1 MNALPSASAP
11 LKIVVV
17 GSVAAGTSAA
27 AKARRNTETARI
39 TLYERDHDISYSG
52 CGLPYFVGGEVA
64 DIDDLTPRD
73 PAWFKA
79 RYDVDVRT
87 GHEVV
92 AVDAEA
98 RTVTVRDLATGR
110 TFVDSYDELVLATG
124 VRAVVPPIPGV
135 ESTGV
140 FSVRTPTDARAIRAW
155 IEDSESRGRTVRHAV
170 VVGAGYIGLEMTEQL
185 VARGLTVTVVESL
198 EHAMPRMDPDMSARV
213 DAEVRDKVRERGG
226 DLLLS
231 TSVVGITSDDG
242 GVTGVAVEGGT
253 HAAEHIEAELVIV
266 SVGVRPN
273 TELAEQAGV
282 RIGATGAVAVDRRQ
296 RTDVAHVWAV
306 GDVAESFHVIT
317 GEPVWVPLGST
328 ANKTGRIAGDAMTGG
343 PLEHR
348 GILGTSIVRVFDLGV
363 AQTGFTETQARS
375 AGYDVE
381 VLHNIKPDR
390 PEYLGGTPLV
400 LKAVADRA
408 TGRLLGAQAIGAS
421 GADKRIDVLA
431 TAITFGADVADLFH
445 LDLAY
450 SPTYATT
457 KDPVHY
463 TGMVLTN
470 AIHGQAPLVGPA
482 ELDRRR
488 AEGER
493 VQVVDLRSAKDRAKS
508 AVPDSV
514 HIPLAEL
521 RQRAGELDPALPTVT
536 YCNKGVTGN
545 AGQNVLRNL
554 GFTDVANLS
563 GGNQNYQARAAASS
577 STRPPEH
584 PGDLVSETPA
594 PTKPSALFVCVH
606 NAGRSQMAAGFLRA
620 LSDGAV
626 DVRSAGSMPA
636 EQINPVAVEAML
648 EVGIDIRDEKPKMLA
663 PEAVEASDAVITM
676 GCGDACPYYPGKN
689 YQDWELDDP
698 AGQGIDAIRPIRDEI
713 ERRVRGLLV
722 ELGVTPAA

>member
-1 MNALPSASAP
+1 MTASPQPGAP
-11 LKIVVV
+11 LKIVIV

-27 AKARRNTETARI
+27 AKARRNTEAARI
-39 TLYERDHDISYSG
+39 TVYERDHDISYSG
-52 CGLPYFVGGEVA
+52 CGLPYFVGGEVD
-64 DIDDLTPRD
+64 DIDELTPRD

-87 GHEVV
+87 GHEVT
-92 AVDAEA
+92 AVDTEA

-110 TFVDSYDELVLATG
+110 TFVDTYDELVLATG
-124 VRAVVPPIPGV
+124 VRAVVPPVPGV
-135 ESTGV
+135 GSTGV

-155 IEDSESRGRTVRHAV
+155 IEDGESRGRPVRHAV

-185 VARGLTVTVVESL
+185 TARGLAVTVVEAA
-198 EHAMPRMDPDMSARV
+198 EHTMPRMDADMSARV
-213 DAEVRDKVRERGG
+213 DDEVRRHVRERGG

-231 TSVVGITSDDG
+231 TKVTGITSDDG
-242 GVTGVAVEGGT
+242 GVTGVDVEGG
-253 HAAEHIEAELVIV
+253 HLDAELVIV

-282 RIGATGAVAVDRRQ
+282 RIGPTGAIAVDRRL
-296 RTDVAHVWAV
+296 RTSVEHVWAV

-317 GEPVWVPLGST
+317 GEPLWVPLGST
-328 ANKTGRIAGDAMTGG
+328 ANKMGRIAGDAMTGG

-363 AQTGFTETQARS
+363 AQTGFTEAQARA

-390 PEYLGGTPLV
+390 PEYLGGRPLV
-400 LKAVADRA
+400 VKAVADRA

-463 TGMVLTN
+463 TGMALTN
-470 AIHGQAPLVGPA
+470 AIHGQAPLVTPA

-488 AEGER
+488 ADGER
-493 VQVVDLRSAKDRAKS
+493 IQVVDVRSAKDRAKS
-508 AVPDSV
+508 SVPDSV

-521 RQRAGELDPALPTVT
+521 RRRSGELDPALPTLT

-563 GGNQNYQARAAASS
+563 GGNQNYQLNLRPNHLENRMPETSTPDTAAPSA
-577 STRPPEH
+577 
-584 PGDLVSETPA
+584 
-594 PTKPSALFVCVH
+594 KPSALFVCVH

-626 DVRSAGSMPA
+626 EVRSAGSMPA
-636 EQINPVAVEAML
+636 DQINPMAVEAML
-648 EVGIDIRDEKPKMLA
+648 EVGIDIRDEKPKILTN
-663 PEAVEASDAVITM
+663 EAVEASDAVITM
-676 GCGDACPYYPGKN
+676 GCGDACPFYPGKN

-698 AGQGIDAIRPIRDEI
+698 AGQGLDAVRPIRDEI
-713 ERRVRGLLV
+713 ERRVRGLLA
-722 ELGVTPAA
+722 ELGVQPVA

>member
-1 MNALPSASAP
+1 MNAAHQPGAP
-11 LKIVVV
+11 LKIVIV

-27 AKARRNTETARI
+27 AKARRNTEAARI

-52 CGLPYFVGGEVA
+52 CGLPYFVGGEVD
-64 DIDDLTPRD
+64 DIDELTPRD

-79 RYDVDVRT
+79 RYDVDVHT
-87 GHEVV
+87 GHEVA
-92 AVDAEA
+92 AVDTGA

-110 TFVDSYDELVLATG
+110 TFVDTYDELVLATG
-124 VRAVVPPIPGV
+124 VRAVVPPVPGV
-135 ESTGV
+135 GSTGV

-155 IEDSESRGRTVRHAV
+155 IEDGESRGRPVRHAV

-185 VARGLTVTVVESL
+185 TARGLAVTVVEAA
-198 EHAMPRMDPDMSARV
+198 EHTMPRMDADMSARV
-213 DAEVRDKVRERGG
+213 DDEVRKHVRERGG

-231 TSVVGITSDDG
+231 TKVTGITSDDG
-242 GVTGVAVEGGT
+242 GVTGVDVEGG
-253 HAAEHIEAELVIV
+253 HLDAELVIV

-282 RIGATGAVAVDRRQ
+282 GIGPTGAIAVDRRL
-296 RTDVAHVWAV
+296 RTSVEHVWAV

-328 ANKTGRIAGDAMTGG
+328 ANKMGRIAGDAMTGG

-363 AQTGFTETQARS
+363 AQTGFTEAQARA

-390 PEYLGGTPLV
+390 PEYLGGRPLV
-400 LKAVADRA
+400 VKAVADRA

-463 TGMVLTN
+463 TGMALTN
-470 AIHGQAPLVGPA
+470 AIHGQAPLVTPA

-488 AEGER
+488 ADGER
-493 VQVVDLRSAKDRAKS
+493 IQVVDVRSAKDRAKS
-508 AVPDSV
+508 SVPDSV

-521 RQRAGELDPALPTVT
+521 RRRSGELDPALPTLT

-554 GFTDVANLS
+554 GFADVANLS
-563 GGNQNYQARAAASS
+563 GGNQNYQLNLRPNHLENRMPET
-577 STRPPEH
+577 STPDTAPP
-584 PGDLVSETPA
+584 SA
-594 PTKPSALFVCVH
+594 KPSALFVCVH

-626 DVRSAGSMPA
+626 EVRSAGSMPA
-636 EQINPVAVEAML
+636 DQINPMAVEAML
-648 EVGIDIRDEKPKMLA
+648 EVGIDIRDEKPKILTN
-663 PEAVEASDAVITM
+663 EAVEASDAVITM
-676 GCGDACPYYPGKN
+676 GCGDACPFYPGKN

-698 AGQGIDAIRPIRDEI
+698 AGQGLDAVRPIRDEI
-713 ERRVRGLLV
+713 ERRVRGLLA
-722 ELGVTPAA
+722 ELGVQPVA

>member
-1 MNALPSASAP
+1 MNAQPSASSP
-11 LKIVVV
+11 LKIVIV

-39 TLYERDHDISYSG
+39 TVYERDHDISYSG

-64 DIDDLTPRD
+64 DIDELTPRD
-73 PAWFKA
+73 PAWFKD

-98 RTVTVRDLATGR
+98 RTVTVRDLSTGR
-110 TFVDSYDELVLATG
+110 TFVDPYDELVLATG

-135 ESTGV
+135 DSTGV

-155 IEDSESRGRTVRHAV
+155 IEDSESRGRPVRHAV
-170 VVGAGYIGLEMTEQL
+170 VVGAGYIGLEMAEQL
-185 VARGLTVTVVESL
+185 VVRGLTVTVVEAL
-198 EHAMPRMDPDMSARV
+198 DHAMPRMDADMSARV
-213 DAEVRDKVRERGG
+213 DAELREHGVDLRLRAKV
-226 DLLLS
+226 
-231 TSVVGITSDDG
+231 VAITSDDD
-242 GVTGVAVEGGT
+242 GVTGAEMEGAGVER
-253 HAAEHIEAELVIV
+253 ASSEHIDAQLVIV

-273 TELAEQAGV
+273 VELAEQAGV
-282 RIGATGAVAVDRRQ
+282 RLGPTGAVAVDPQ
-296 RTDVAHVWAV
+296 MRTDVDHVWAV
-306 GDVAESFHVIT
+306 GDVAESFHVVT

-328 ANKTGRIAGDAMTGG
+328 ANKMGRIAGDAMTGG

-363 AQTGFTETQARS
+363 AQTGFTEDQARD

-390 PEYLGGTPLV
+390 PEYLGGRPLV
-400 LKAVADRA
+400 VKAVADRA
-408 TGRLLGAQAIGAS
+408 TGRLLGAQVIGAS

-431 TAITFGADVADLFH
+431 TAITYGADVADLFH

-463 TGMVLTN
+463 TGMALTN

-488 AEGER
+488 ADGER
-493 VQVVDLRSAKDRAKS
+493 IQVVDVRSAKDRAKS

-521 RQRAGELDPALPTVT
+521 RRRAGELDPALPTVT

-554 GFTDVANLS
+554 GFADVANLS
-563 GGNQNYQARAAASS
+563 GGNQNYQRYARAR
-577 STRPPEH
+577 TEQ
-584 PGDLVSETPA
+584 
-594 PTKPSALFVCVH
+594 PS
-606 NAGRSQMAAGFLRA
+606 
-620 LSDGAV
+620 
-626 DVRSAGSMPA
+626 
-636 EQINPVAVEAML
+636 
-648 EVGIDIRDEKPKMLA
+648 
-663 PEAVEASDAVITM
+663 
-676 GCGDACPYYPGKN
+676 
-689 YQDWELDDP
+689 
-698 AGQGIDAIRPIRDEI
+698 
-713 ERRVRGLLV
+713 
-722 ELGVTPAA
+722 

>member
-1 MNALPSASAP
+1 MNAAHQPGAP
-11 LKIVVV
+11 LKIVIV

-27 AKARRNTETARI
+27 AKARRNTEAARI

-52 CGLPYFVGGEVA
+52 CGLPYFVGGEVD
-64 DIDDLTPRD
+64 DIDELTPRD

-79 RYDVDVRT
+79 RYGVDVHT
-87 GHEVV
+87 GHEVA
-92 AVDAEA
+92 AVDTGA

-110 TFVDSYDELVLATG
+110 TFVDTYDELVLATG
-124 VRAVVPPIPGV
+124 VRAVVPPVPGV
-135 ESTGV
+135 GSTGV
-140 FSVRTPTDARAIRAW
+140 FSVRTPTDARAIRSW
-155 IEDSESRGRTVRHAV
+155 IEDGESRGRPVRHAV

-185 VARGLTVTVVESL
+185 TARGLAVTVVEAA
-198 EHAMPRMDPDMSARV
+198 EHTMPRMDADMSARV
-213 DAEVRDKVRERGG
+213 DDEVRKHVRERGG

-231 TSVVGITSDDG
+231 TKVTGITSDDG
-242 GVTGVAVEGGT
+242 GVTGVDVEGG
-253 HAAEHIEAELVIV
+253 HLDAELVIV

-282 RIGATGAVAVDRRQ
+282 GIGPTGAIAVDRRL
-296 RTDVAHVWAV
+296 RTSVEHVWAV

-328 ANKTGRIAGDAMTGG
+328 ANKMGRIAGDAMTGG

-363 AQTGFTETQARS
+363 AQTGFTEAQARA

-390 PEYLGGTPLV
+390 PEYLGGRPLV
-400 LKAVADRA
+400 VKAVADRA

-463 TGMVLTN
+463 TGMALTN
-470 AIHGQAPLVGPA
+470 AIHGQAPLVTPA

-488 AEGER
+488 ADGER
-493 VQVVDLRSAKDRAKS
+493 IQVVDVRSAKDRAKS
-508 AVPDSV
+508 SVPDSV

-521 RQRAGELDPALPTVT
+521 RRRSGELDPALPTLT

-554 GFTDVANLS
+554 GFADVANLS
-563 GGNQNYQARAAASS
+563 GGNQNYQLNLRPNHLENRMPET
-577 STRPPEH
+577 STPDTAPP
-584 PGDLVSETPA
+584 SA
-594 PTKPSALFVCVH
+594 KPSALFVCVH

-626 DVRSAGSMPA
+626 EVRSAGSMPA
-636 EQINPVAVEAML
+636 DQINPMAVEAML
-648 EVGIDIRDEKPKMLA
+648 EVGIDIRDEKPKILTN
-663 PEAVEASDAVITM
+663 EAVEASDAVITM
-676 GCGDACPYYPGKN
+676 GCGDACPFYPGKN

-698 AGQGIDAIRPIRDEI
+698 AGQGLDAVRPIRDEI
-713 ERRVRGLLV
+713 ERRVRGLLA
-722 ELGVTPAA
+722 ELGVQPVA

>member
-1 MNALPSASAP
+1 M
-11 LKIVVV
+11 KVVVV

-27 AKARRNTETARI
+27 AKARRNTETAQI
-39 TLYERDHDISYSG
+39 TVYERDHDISYSG

-64 DIDDLTPRD
+64 DIEELTPRD

-92 AVDAEA
+92 AVDADA

-110 TFVDSYDELVLATG
+110 TVVDAYDELVLATG

-135 ESTGV
+135 DSTGV

-155 IEDSESRGRTVRHAV
+155 IEDSESRGRVVRHAV
-170 VVGAGYIGLEMTEQL
+170 VVGAGYIGLEMAEQL
-185 VARGLTVTVVESL
+185 VARGLTVTVVEAL
-198 EHAMPRMDPDMSARV
+198 DHAMPRMDTDMSARV
-213 DAEVRDKVRERGG
+213 DDELRKHGV
-226 DLLLS
+226 DLRLG
-231 TSVVGITSDDG
+231 TKVVGIEADDG
-242 GVTGVAVEGGT
+242 GVTGVAVDGGRLGSG
-253 HAAEHIEAELVIV
+253 HIDAELVIV
-266 SVGVRPN
+266 SVGVKPN
-273 TELAEQAGV
+273 TDLAEQAGV
-282 RIGATGAVAVDRRQ
+282 RIGPTGAVAVDRRQ
-296 RTDVAHVWAV
+296 RTSVEHVWAV

-317 GEPVWVPLGST
+317 GDPVWVPLGST
-328 ANKTGRIAGDAMTGG
+328 ANKMGRIAGDAMTGG

-348 GILGTSIVRVFDLGV
+348 GILGTSIVRVFDVGV
-363 AQTGFTETQARS
+363 AQTGFTEAGARA

-390 PEYLGGTPLV
+390 PEYLGGKPLV

-463 TGMVLTN
+463 TGMALTN
-470 AIHGQAPLVGPA
+470 AIHGQAPLVTPA
-482 ELDRRR
+482 QLDRRR
-488 AEGER
+488 ADGER
-493 VQVVDLRSAKDRAKS
+493 IQVVDVRSAKDRAKS

-521 RQRAGELDPALPTVT
+521 RQRSGELDPALPTVT

-563 GGNQNYQARAAASS
+563 GGNQSYQARPAASS
-577 STRPPEH
+577 
-584 PGDLVSETPA
+584 
-594 PTKPSALFVCVH
+594 
-606 NAGRSQMAAGFLRA
+606 
-620 LSDGAV
+620 
-626 DVRSAGSMPA
+626 
-636 EQINPVAVEAML
+636 
-648 EVGIDIRDEKPKMLA
+648 
-663 PEAVEASDAVITM
+663 
-676 GCGDACPYYPGKN
+676 
-689 YQDWELDDP
+689 
-698 AGQGIDAIRPIRDEI
+698 
-713 ERRVRGLLV
+713 
-722 ELGVTPAA
+722 

>member
-1 MNALPSASAP
+1 MNAPHPPNAP
-11 LKIVVV
+11 LKIVIV

-39 TLYERDHDISYSG
+39 TVYERDHDISYSG
-52 CGLPYFVGGEVA
+52 CGLPYFVGGEVD
-64 DIDDLTPRD
+64 DIDELTPRD
-73 PAWFKA
+73 PAWFKD

-87 GHEVV
+87 GHEVT
-92 AVDAEA
+92 AVDTEA

-110 TFVDSYDELVLATG
+110 TFVDTYDELVLATG
-124 VRAVVPPIPGV
+124 VRAIVPPVPGAG
-135 ESTGV
+135 STGV

-155 IEDSESRGRTVRHAV
+155 IEDGESRGRPVEHAV
-170 VVGAGYIGLEMTEQL
+170 VVGGGYIGLEMTEQL
-185 VARGLTVTVVESL
+185 TARGLAVTVVEAA
-198 EHAMPRMDPDMSARV
+198 EHTMPRMDADMSARV
-213 DAEVRDKVRERGG
+213 DDEVRKHVRERGG

-231 TSVVGITSDDG
+231 TKVTGITSDDG
-242 GVTGVAVEGGT
+242 GVTGVDVEGG
-253 HAAEHIEAELVIV
+253 HLDAELVIV

-282 RIGATGAVAVDRRQ
+282 RIGPTGAVAVDRRL
-296 RTDVAHVWAV
+296 RTSVEHVWAV

-328 ANKTGRIAGDAMTGG
+328 ANKMGRIAGDSMTGG

-363 AQTGFTETQARS
+363 AQTGFTEAQARA

-390 PEYLGGTPLV
+390 PEYLGGRPLV
-400 LKAVADRA
+400 VKAVADRA

-463 TGMVLTN
+463 TGMALTN
-470 AIHGQAPLVGPA
+470 AIHGQAPLVTPT

-488 AEGER
+488 ADGER
-493 VQVVDLRSAKDRAKS
+493 IQVVDVRSAKDRARS
-508 AVPDSV
+508 SVPDSV

-521 RQRAGELDPALPTVT
+521 RRRSGELDPALPTLT

-554 GFTDVANLS
+554 GFADVANLS
-563 GGNQNYQARAAASS
+563 GGNQNYQLNLRPNHLENRMPES
-577 STRPPEH
+577 STPDTAPP
-584 PGDLVSETPA
+584 SA
-594 PTKPSALFVCVH
+594 KPSALFVCVH

-626 DVRSAGSMPA
+626 EVRSAGSMPA
-636 EQINPVAVEAML
+636 DQINPMAVEAML
-648 EVGIDIRDEKPKMLA
+648 EVGIDIRDEKPKILTD
-663 PEAVEASDAVITM
+663 EAVVASDAVITM
-676 GCGDACPYYPGKN
+676 GCGDACPFYPGKN

-698 AGQGIDAIRPIRDEI
+698 AGQGLDAVRPIRDEI
-713 ERRVRGLLV
+713 ERRVRGLLA
-722 ELGVTPAA
+722 ELGVQPVA

>member
-1 MNALPSASAP
+1 MTATRPPDAP
-11 LKIVVV
+11 LKIVIV

-39 TLYERDHDISYSG
+39 TVYERDHDISYSG

-92 AVDAEA
+92 AVDTAA

-110 TFVDSYDELVLATG
+110 TFVDTYDELVLATG
-124 VRAVVPPIPGV
+124 VRAVVPPIPGAG
-135 ESTGV
+135 STGV

-155 IEDSESRGRTVRHAV
+155 IEDSESRGRPVRHAV

-185 VARGLTVTVVESL
+185 TARGLAVTVVEAAD
-198 EHAMPRMDPDMSARV
+198 HTMPRMDADMSARV
-213 DAEVRDKVRERGG
+213 DAEVRRHVRERGG

-231 TSVVGITSDDG
+231 TKVTGITADDG
-242 GVTGVAVEGGT
+242 GVTGVGVAREQ
-253 HAAEHIEAELVIV
+253 AAEHLDAELVIV
-266 SVGVRPN
+266 SVGVRPHVN
-273 TELAEQAGV
+273 LAEQAGV
-282 RIGATGAVAVDRRQ
+282 ELGPTGAIAVDRRM
-296 RTDVAHVWAV
+296 RTNVEHVWAV

-328 ANKTGRIAGDAMTGG
+328 ANKMGRIAGDAMTGG

-363 AQTGFTETQARS
+363 AQTGFTETQARA

-400 LKAVADRA
+400 IKAVADRA

-431 TAITFGADVADLFH
+431 TAITYGADVADLFH

-463 TGMVLTN
+463 TGMALTN
-470 AIHGQAPLVGPA
+470 AVHGQAPLVTPA

-488 AEGER
+488 SDGER
-493 VQVVDLRSAKDRAKS
+493 IQVVDVRSAKDRARS
-508 AVPDSV
+508 SVPDSV

-521 RQRAGELDPALPTVT
+521 RQRAGELDPALPTLT

-563 GGNQNYQARAAASS
+563 GGNQGYQQHRQHTPRA
-577 STRPPEH
+577 TP
-584 PGDLVSETPA
+584 ETPV
-594 PTKPSALFVCVH
+594 PETSTPRKPSALFVCVH

-620 LSDGAV
+620 LSGGAV
-626 DVRSAGSMPA
+626 EVRSAGSMPA
-636 EQINPVAVEAML
+636 DQINPVAVEAML
-648 EVGIDIRDEKPKMLA
+648 EVGIDIRDETPKILTDD
-663 PEAVEASDAVITM
+663 AVEASDAVITM
-676 GCGDACPYYPGKN
+676 GCGDACPFYPGKN

-698 AGQGIDAIRPIRDEI
+698 AGQGIEAIRPIRDEI
-713 ERRVRGLLV
+713 ERRVRGLLA
-722 ELGVTPAA
+722 ELGVQPVA

>member
-1 MNALPSASAP
+1 MNAPHQPDAP
-11 LKIVVV
+11 LKIVIV

-39 TLYERDHDISYSG
+39 TVYERDHDISYSG
-52 CGLPYFVGGEVA
+52 CGLPYFVGGEVD
-64 DIDDLTPRD
+64 DIDELTPRD
-73 PAWFKA
+73 PAWFKN

-87 GHEVV
+87 GHEVT
-92 AVDAEA
+92 AVDTEA

-110 TFVDSYDELVLATG
+110 TFVDTYDELVLATG
-124 VRAVVPPIPGV
+124 VRAVVPPVPGTG
-135 ESTGV
+135 STGV

-155 IEDSESRGRTVRHAV
+155 IEDGESRGRPVRHAV
-170 VVGAGYIGLEMTEQL
+170 VVGGGYIGLEMTEQL
-185 VARGLTVTVVESL
+185 TARGLAVTVVEAA
-198 EHAMPRMDPDMSARV
+198 EHTMPRMDTDMSARV
-213 DAEVRDKVRERGG
+213 DDEVREHVRERGG

-231 TSVVGITSDDG
+231 TKVTGITSDDG
-242 GVTGVAVEGGT
+242 GVTGVDVEGG
-253 HAAEHIEAELVIV
+253 HLDAELVIV

-273 TELAEQAGV
+273 TELAERAGV
-282 RIGATGAVAVDRRQ
+282 RIGQTGAIAVDRRL
-296 RTDVAHVWAV
+296 RTSVEHVWAV

-328 ANKTGRIAGDAMTGG
+328 ANKMGRIAGDAMTGG

-348 GILGTSIVRVFDLGV
+348 GVLGTSIVRVFDLGV
-363 AQTGFTETQARS
+363 AQTGFTEAQARA

-390 PEYLGGTPLV
+390 PEYLGGRPLV
-400 LKAVADRA
+400 VKAVADRA

-463 TGMVLTN
+463 TGMALTN
-470 AIHGQAPLVGPA
+470 AIHGQAPLVTPA

-488 AEGER
+488 ADGER
-493 VQVVDLRSAKDRAKS
+493 IQVVDVRSAKDRAQS

-521 RQRAGELDPALPTVT
+521 RRRSGELDPALPTLT

-554 GFTDVANLS
+554 GFADVANLS
-563 GGNQNYQARAAASS
+563 GGNQNYQLDLRPNHLENRMPET
-577 STRPPEH
+577 STPDTAPP
-584 PGDLVSETPA
+584 SA
-594 PTKPSALFVCVH
+594 KPSALFVCVH

-626 DVRSAGSMPA
+626 EVRSAGSMPA
-636 EQINPVAVEAML
+636 DQINPMAVEAML
-648 EVGIDIRDEKPKMLA
+648 EVGIDIRDEKPKILTN
-663 PEAVEASDAVITM
+663 EAVEASDAVITM
-676 GCGDACPYYPGKN
+676 GCGDACPFYPGKN

-698 AGQGIDAIRPIRDEI
+698 AGKGLDAVRPIRDEI
-713 ERRVRGLLV
+713 ERRVRGLLA
-722 ELGVTPAA
+722 ELGVQPVA

>member
-1 MNALPSASAP
+1 MNAAHQPGAP
-11 LKIVVV
+11 LKIVIV

-27 AKARRNTETARI
+27 AKARRNTEAARI

-52 CGLPYFVGGEVA
+52 CGLPYFVGGEVD
-64 DIDDLTPRD
+64 DIDELTPRD

-79 RYDVDVRT
+79 RYDVDVHT
-87 GHEVV
+87 GHEVA
-92 AVDAEA
+92 AVDTGA

-110 TFVDSYDELVLATG
+110 TFVDTYDELVLATG
-124 VRAVVPPIPGV
+124 VRAVVPPVPGV
-135 ESTGV
+135 GSTGV

-155 IEDSESRGRTVRHAV
+155 IEDGESRGRPVRHAV

-185 VARGLTVTVVESL
+185 TARGLAVTVVEAA
-198 EHAMPRMDPDMSARV
+198 EHTMPRMDADMSARV
-213 DAEVRDKVRERGG
+213 DDEVRKHVRERGG

-231 TSVVGITSDDG
+231 TKVTGITSDDG
-242 GVTGVAVEGGT
+242 GVTGVDVEGG
-253 HAAEHIEAELVIV
+253 HLDAELVIV

-282 RIGATGAVAVDRRQ
+282 GIGPTGAIAVDRRL
-296 RTDVAHVWAV
+296 RTSVEHVWAV

-328 ANKTGRIAGDAMTGG
+328 ANKMGRIAGDAMTGG

-363 AQTGFTETQARS
+363 AQTGFTEAQARA

-390 PEYLGGTPLV
+390 PEYLGGRPLV
-400 LKAVADRA
+400 VKAVADRA

-463 TGMVLTN
+463 TGMALTN
-470 AIHGQAPLVGPA
+470 AIHGQAPLVTPA

-488 AEGER
+488 ADGER
-493 VQVVDLRSAKDRAKS
+493 IQVVDVRSAKDRAKS
-508 AVPDSV
+508 SVPDSV

-521 RQRAGELDPALPTVT
+521 RRRSGELDPALPTLT

-554 GFTDVANLS
+554 GFADVANLS
-563 GGNQNYQARAAASS
+563 GGNQNYQLNLRPNHLENRMPET
-577 STRPPEH
+577 STPDTAPP
-584 PGDLVSETPA
+584 SA
-594 PTKPSALFVCVH
+594 KPSALFVCVH
-606 NAGRSQMAAGFLRA
+606 NAGRSQMAAGFLRT

-626 DVRSAGSMPA
+626 EVRSAGSMPA
-636 EQINPVAVEAML
+636 DQINPMAVEAML
-648 EVGIDIRDEKPKMLA
+648 EVGIDIRDEKPKILTN
-663 PEAVEASDAVITM
+663 EAVEASDAVITM
-676 GCGDACPYYPGKN
+676 GCGDACPFYPGKN

-698 AGQGIDAIRPIRDEI
+698 AGQGLDAVRPIRDEI
-713 ERRVRGLLV
+713 ERRVRGLLA
-722 ELGVTPAA
+722 ELGVQPVA

>member
-1 MNALPSASAP
+1 MNAHHQPGA
-11 LKIVVV
+11 LKIVIV

-27 AKARRNTETARI
+27 AKARRNTESARI
-39 TLYERDHDISYSG
+39 TVYERDHDISYSG

-64 DIDDLTPRD
+64 DIDELTPRD

-92 AVDAEA
+92 AVDSGA
-98 RTVTVRDLATGR
+98 RTVTVRDLATGS
-110 TFVDSYDELVLATG
+110 TFVDTYDELVLATG
-124 VRAVVPPIPGV
+124 VRAVVPPVPGV
-135 ESTGV
+135 GSTGV

-155 IEDSESRGRTVRHAV
+155 IEDSGSRGRPVRHAV

-185 VARGLTVTVVESL
+185 TARGLAVTVVEAAD
-198 EHAMPRMDPDMSARV
+198 HTMPRMDADMSVRV
-213 DAEVRDKVRERGG
+213 DAEVREHVGERGG
-226 DLLLS
+226 DLLLAS
-231 TSVVGITSDDG
+231 KVVGITSDDD
-242 GVTGVAVEGGT
+242 GVTGVDVEDVRNGT
-253 HAAEHIEAELVIV
+253 RHLDAELVIV

-273 TELAEQAGV
+273 IELAEQAGV
-282 RIGATGAVAVDRRQ
+282 TIGPTGAIAVDRRQ
-296 RTDVAHVWAV
+296 RTSVEHVWAV

-317 GEPVWVPLGST
+317 GEPLWVPLGST

-363 AQTGFTETQARS
+363 AQTGFTEDQARA

-390 PEYLGGTPLV
+390 PEYLGGRPLV
-400 LKAVADRA
+400 VKAVADRA
-408 TGRLLGAQAIGAS
+408 TGRLLGAQAIGES

-463 TGMVLTN
+463 TGMALTN
-470 AIHGQAPLVGPA
+470 AIHGQAPLVTPA

-488 AEGER
+488 ADGER
-493 VQVVDLRSAKDRAKS
+493 IQVVDVRSAKDRARS
-508 AVPDSV
+508 VVPDSA

-521 RQRAGELDPALPTVT
+521 RQRSGELDPALPTLT

-554 GFTDVANLS
+554 GFADVANLS
-563 GGNQNYQARAAASS
+563 GGNQNYQQHRQQNPRSTLENPVPESS
-577 STRPPEH
+577 
-584 PGDLVSETPA
+584 A
-594 PTKPSALFVCVH
+594 PQKPSALFVCVH

-626 DVRSAGSMPA
+626 EVRSAGSMPA

-648 EVGIDIRDEKPKMLA
+648 EVGIDIRAERPKVLTN
-663 PEAVEASDAVITM
+663 EAVEASDAVITM

-698 AGQGIDAIRPIRDEI
+698 AGQGIEAIRPIRDEI
-713 ERRVRGLLV
+713 ERRIRGLLV
-722 ELGVTPAA
+722 ELGVQPVA

>member
-1 MNALPSASAP
+1 MNAPHPPNAP
-11 LKIVVV
+11 LKIVIV

-39 TLYERDHDISYSG
+39 TVYERDHDISYSG
-52 CGLPYFVGGEVA
+52 CGLPYFVGGEVD
-64 DIDDLTPRD
+64 DIDELTPRD

-87 GHEVV
+87 GHEVT
-92 AVDAEA
+92 AVDTEA

-110 TFVDSYDELVLATG
+110 TFVDTYDELVLATG
-124 VRAVVPPIPGV
+124 VRAVVPPVPGAG
-135 ESTGV
+135 STGV

-155 IEDSESRGRTVRHAV
+155 IEDGESRGRPVRHAV
-170 VVGAGYIGLEMTEQL
+170 VVGGGYIGLEMTEQL
-185 VARGLTVTVVESL
+185 TARGLAVTVVEAA
-198 EHAMPRMDPDMSARV
+198 EHTMPRMDADMSARV
-213 DAEVRDKVRERGG
+213 DDEVRKHVRERGG

-231 TSVVGITSDDG
+231 TKVTGITSDDG
-242 GVTGVAVEGGT
+242 GVTGVDVEGG
-253 HAAEHIEAELVIV
+253 HLDAELVIV

-282 RIGATGAVAVDRRQ
+282 RIGPTGAVAVDRRL
-296 RTDVAHVWAV
+296 RTSVEHVWAV

-328 ANKTGRIAGDAMTGG
+328 ANKMGRIAGDAMTGG

-363 AQTGFTETQARS
+363 AQTGFTEAQARA

-400 LKAVADRA
+400 VKAVADRA

-463 TGMVLTN
+463 TGMALTN
-470 AIHGQAPLVGPA
+470 AIHGQAPLVTPA

-488 AEGER
+488 ADGER
-493 VQVVDLRSAKDRAKS
+493 IQVVDVRSAKDRAKS

-521 RQRAGELDPALPTVT
+521 RRRSGELDPALPTLT

-554 GFTDVANLS
+554 GFADVANLS
-563 GGNQNYQARAAASS
+563 GGNQNYQLNL
-577 STRPPEH
+577 RPNHLENRMPETT
-584 PGDLVSETPA
+584 TPDTA
-594 PTKPSALFVCVH
+594 TPSAKPSALFVCVH

-620 LSDGAV
+620 LSGGTV
-626 DVRSAGSMPA
+626 EVRSAGSMPA
-636 EQINPVAVEAML
+636 DQINPMAVEAML
-648 EVGIDIRDEKPKMLA
+648 EVGIDIRDEKPKILTD
-663 PEAVEASDAVITM
+663 EAVVASDAVITM
-676 GCGDACPYYPGKN
+676 GCGDACPFYPGKN

-698 AGQGIDAIRPIRDEI
+698 AGQGLDAVRPIRDEI
-713 ERRVRGLLV
+713 ERRVRGLLA
-722 ELGVTPAA
+722 ELGVQPVA

>member
-1 MNALPSASAP
+1 MNAHHQPGA
-11 LKIVVV
+11 LKIVIV

-39 TLYERDHDISYSG
+39 TVYERDHDISYSG

-64 DIDDLTPRD
+64 DIDELTPRD

-92 AVDAEA
+92 AVDSGA
-98 RTVTVRDLATGR
+98 RTVTVRDLATGS
-110 TFVDSYDELVLATG
+110 TFVDTYDELVLATG
-124 VRAVVPPIPGV
+124 VRAVVPPVPGV
-135 ESTGV
+135 GSTGV

-155 IEDSESRGRTVRHAV
+155 IEDSGSRGRPVRHAV

-185 VARGLTVTVVESL
+185 TARGLAVTVVEAAD
-198 EHAMPRMDPDMSARV
+198 HTMPRMDADMSVRV
-213 DAEVRDKVRERGG
+213 DAEVREHVGERGG
-226 DLLLS
+226 DLLLAS
-231 TSVVGITSDDG
+231 KVVGITSDDD
-242 GVTGVAVEGGT
+242 GVTGVDVEDVRNGT
-253 HAAEHIEAELVIV
+253 RHLDAELVIV

-273 TELAEQAGV
+273 IELAEQAGV
-282 RIGATGAVAVDRRQ
+282 TIGPTGAIAVDRRQ
-296 RTDVAHVWAV
+296 RTSVEHVWAV

-317 GEPVWVPLGST
+317 GEPLWVPLGST

-363 AQTGFTETQARS
+363 AQTGFTEDQARA

-390 PEYLGGTPLV
+390 PEYLGGRPLV
-400 LKAVADRA
+400 VKAVADRA
-408 TGRLLGAQAIGAS
+408 TGRLLGAQAIGES

-463 TGMVLTN
+463 TGMALTN
-470 AIHGQAPLVGPA
+470 AIHGQAPLVTPA

-488 AEGER
+488 ADGER
-493 VQVVDLRSAKDRAKS
+493 IQVVDVRSAKDRARS
-508 AVPDSV
+508 VVPDSA

-521 RQRAGELDPALPTVT
+521 RQRSGELDPALPTLT

-554 GFTDVANLS
+554 GFADVANLS
-563 GGNQNYQARAAASS
+563 GGNQNYQQHRQQNPRSTLENPVPESS
-577 STRPPEH
+577 
-584 PGDLVSETPA
+584 A
-594 PTKPSALFVCVH
+594 PQKPSALFVCVH

-626 DVRSAGSMPA
+626 EVRSAGSMPA

-648 EVGIDIRDEKPKMLA
+648 EVGIDIRAERPKVLTN
-663 PEAVEASDAVITM
+663 EAVEASDAVITM

-698 AGQGIDAIRPIRDEI
+698 AGQGIEAIRPIRDEI
-713 ERRVRGLLV
+713 ERRIRGLLV
-722 ELGVTPAA
+722 ELGVQPVA